1 VGRRIVCGECIEE
14 NRGFEEG
21 HYGFYFEDRLR
32 DALHAFKFQGRKD
45 VGRRLVSL
53 VQEKIAALSPEIDAI
68 VPVPVTE
75 KRLKARGFNQ
85 SFIISEEISRI
96 IARPV
101 EHMALIKT
109 KETSDQFTLAKDER
123 RRNIKGVFAVKDPSA
138 VKAKRILLVDDLLTT
153 GYTVREAARVLRRA
167 KARSLTV
174 FALART
180 PS

>member
-1 VGRRIVCGECIEE
+1 MCGECIGE
-14 NRGFEEG
+14 NRGFQEG
-21 HYGFYFEDRLR
+21 HSGFYFEDKLR
-32 DALHAFKFQGRKD
+32 EALHAFKFQGRKD
-45 VGRRLVSL
+45 VGRHLVSL
-53 VQEKIAALSPEIDAI
+53 AREKIAALSPKIDTI

-96 IARPV
+96 TARPV
-101 EHMALIKT
+101 EHMALIKI

-123 RRNIKGVFAVKDPSA
+123 RRNIKGVFAVKNPPA
-138 VKAKRILLVDDLLTT
+138 VAGKRVLLVDDLLTT
-153 GYTVREAARVLRRA
+153 GYTVREAARVLHRA
-167 KARSLTV
+167 RARSLTV